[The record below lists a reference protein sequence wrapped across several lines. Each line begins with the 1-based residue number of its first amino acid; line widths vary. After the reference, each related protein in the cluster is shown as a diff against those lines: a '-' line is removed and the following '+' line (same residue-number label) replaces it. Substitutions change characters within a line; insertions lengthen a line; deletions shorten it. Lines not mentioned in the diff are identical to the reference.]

1 MKLAFLIQCHKNPKQ
16 IIMLIESLSHP
27 DIDFYVHIDKKSK
40 MTLET
45 INRKYSNVFILS
57 DKERV
62 DVRWG
67 TFSQVQATLNLLKR
81 ANEKKYDYY
90 WLISGQDFPI
100 VTNEKIIAKLTDA
113 MYKGNNY
120 VNLFYSKNNGAKVST
135 NFDKRND
142 IVYPTWMMKQ
152 GLKYRIIRRTWVE
165 LTGGYKHTFSMFQ
178 RSNNDKLKY
187 YFGSSWWCID
197 NKFAY
202 YILNYIEMHPEY
214 ISFFEKASCPDESF
228 FQTLLMNS
236 EFASS
241 RKDYLHYIDWSE
253 GKSSPK
259 TLRCSDLE
267 NVFQS
272 KKLMARKIDMNYDK
286 KIIDEILKRINYIE
300 CGE

>member
-16 IIMLIESLSHP
+16 IMMLIETLSHP
-27 DIDFYVHIDKKSK
+27 GIDFYVHIDKKSK
-40 MTLET
+40 ITLET
-45 INRKYSNVFILS
+45 INRHKSNVFILS

-81 ANEKKYDYY
+81 AAENKYDYY
-90 WLISGQDFPI
+90 WLISGQDFPL
-100 VTNEKIIAKLTDA
+100 VKNEDIIAKLTDG
-113 MYKGNNY
+113 MCNGNNY
-120 VNLFYSKNNGAKVST
+120 VDLFYTKNNGANLST

-142 IVYPTWMMKQ
+142 IVFPKWMMKQ
-152 GLKYRIIRRTWVE
+152 GLKYRIIRRAWVE

-187 YFGSSWWCID
+187 YFGSSWWCIH

-202 YILNYIEMHPEY
+202 YILNYIDMHPEY
-214 ISFFEKASCPDESF
+214 MSFFENASCPDESF

-241 RKDYLHYIDWSE
+241 RKDYLHYIDWSQ

-272 KKLMARKIDMNYDK
+272 KKLMARKIDMDYDE
-286 KIIDEILKRINYIE
+286 KIIDEILKRINNVE